1 MPEPPD
7 PARPMMRRGAGLHA
21 DDTGREPLK
30 ERQNMPALQLTAD
43 DHLSRRTDA
52 VDLKHRFSDVETDC
66 RDRLHAWLPHNR
78 DRPSGDH
85 SNGTYVPAGKPS
97 TASQSDLP
105 SDKLTSLSAP
115 SQSWPLPK
123 SHGILIGNDS
133 A

>member
-21 DDTGREPLK
+21 HDTGREPLK

-66 RDRLHAWLPHNR
+66 RDRLHAWLPITATAPAAITPMALTCR
-78 DRPSGDH
+78 RESRPQHHMRTKQS
-85 SNGTYVPAGKPS
+85 SKPQVLTPA
-97 TASQSDLP
+97 
-105 SDKLTSLSAP
+105 
-115 SQSWPLPK
+115 
-123 SHGILIGNDS
+123 N
-133 A
+133 

>member
-1 MPEPPD
+1 
-7 PARPMMRRGAGLHA
+7 MMRRGAGLHA
-21 DDTGREPLK
+21 HDTGREPLK

-85 SNGTYVPAGKPS
+85 FNGTYVPMGEPS
-97 TASQSDLP
+97 TASDADISPPALGEEGR
-105 SDKLTSLSAP
+105 SSSR
-115 SQSWPLPK
+115 
-123 SHGILIGNDS
+123 
-133 A
+133 